1 MSDSATV
8 KLQAQHI
15 AKTSQAS
22 IRLSENVEHFTR
34 QFRLKLEETKEKLQR
49 TNVDEDLEEAESRY
63 FVDHY

>member
-34 QFRLKLEETKEKLQR
+34 QFRVKLEETKEKLQGK
-49 TNVDEDLEEAESRY
+49 NLNEDVEEAESHY